1 MNALRRAAAGTV
13 TARQRE
19 VLTYLA
25 QRDHWSVSEVAAL
38 LGVSSAAATKVLT
51 RLERKG
57 LIRRASSAL
66 DRRCADITVTRAALA
81 LLQAEATDENP

>member
-1 MNALRRAAAGTV
+1 MNPLRRAASDTI
-13 TARQRE
+13 TPRQLE

-57 LIRRASSAL
+57 LITRTHNVL
-66 DRRCADITVTRAALA
+66 DRRCADITVTRAARA
-81 LLQAEATDENP
+81 LLQAEATDSHP

>member
-1 MNALRRAAAGTV
+1 MNALRRAAASTI

-25 QRDHWSVSEVAAL
+25 QRDHWSVGEVAAL
-38 LGVSSAAATKVLT
+38 LGVSSAAATKVLA

-57 LIRRASSAL
+57 LITRTLNAL